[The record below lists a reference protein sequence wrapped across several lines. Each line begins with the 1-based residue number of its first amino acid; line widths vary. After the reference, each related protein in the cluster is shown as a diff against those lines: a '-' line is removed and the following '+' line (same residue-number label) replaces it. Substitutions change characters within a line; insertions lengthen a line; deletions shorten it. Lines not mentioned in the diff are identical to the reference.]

1 MAKIIKNIKEIDFE
15 DIQKEANSVLRSWK
29 NESLSSLQLG
39 FTFASALAWNEVM
52 KSIVSRFVKNGRSSI
67 TQTSLYALLITFLAG
82 LVTYL
87 MQKAK
92 INVNSKRVK
101 LT

>member
-15 DIQKEANSVLRSWK
+15 DIQKEAGSVLRSWK

-52 KSIVSRFVKNGRSSI
+52 KSIVNRFVKNGKSSI
-67 TQTSLYALLITFLAG
+67 TQTTIYALAITFLAG
-82 LVTYL
+82 IITYI
-87 MQKAK
+87 MQKVK
-92 INVNSKRVK
+92 LGVNSKRVK

>member
-1 MAKIIKNIKEIDFE
+1 MSNLIKNIKEIDFE
-15 DIQKEANSVLRSWK
+15 DVKKEASSVLQSWK

-52 KSIVSRFVKNGRSSI
+52 KSIVNNFVKNGKSTTI
-67 TQTSLYALLITFLAG
+67 QTFIYALAVTLLAG
-82 LVTYL
+82 IVTYII
-87 MQKAK
+87 QKAK
-92 INVNSKRVK
+92 LNINSKKVK

>member
-1 MAKIIKNIKEIDFE
+1 MPNLIKNIKEIDFE
-15 DIQKEANSVLRSWK
+15 DVKKEASSVFQSWK

-52 KSIVSRFVKNGRSSI
+52 KSIVNNFVKNGKSTTI
-67 TQTSLYALLITFLAG
+67 QTFIYALAVTLLAG
-82 LVTYL
+82 IVTYII
-87 MQKAK
+87 QKAK
-92 INVNSKRVK
+92 LNINFKKVK